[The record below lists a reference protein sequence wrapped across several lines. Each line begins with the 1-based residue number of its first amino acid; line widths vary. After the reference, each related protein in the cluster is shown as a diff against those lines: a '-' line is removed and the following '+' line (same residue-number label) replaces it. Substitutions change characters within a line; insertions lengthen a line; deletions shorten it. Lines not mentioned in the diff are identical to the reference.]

1 MSTNALTALQN
12 DCLYGI
18 TPDAIDASWLFA
30 SADAA
35 FGAGLKVLQLRSKHI
50 AGHDREQL
58 ATALMALTRQHKATL
73 IINDDASLAAAVG
86 AHGVHLGGTD
96 GDIAAARR
104 LLGDAAIIGASCYN
118 SLDKARVAVS
128 QGASYV
134 AFGALFLS
142 STKPQAPRADLALFQ
157 QAASLGV
164 PMVGIGGITL
174 ANAGSVVAAGASAVA
189 VVSELFPA
197 EGEHTASS
205 YSAQVAHN
213 TAFFLKLLNKSHT
226 ENHQP

>member
-1 MSTNALTALQN
+1 MFEPHR
-12 DCLYGI
+12 LYGI
-18 TPDAIDASWLFA
+18 TPDGLSADWLLA

-35 FGAGLKVLQLRSKHI
+35 FGVGLKVLQLRSKHI
-50 AGHDREQL
+50 AGAARVVLAQQL
-58 ATALMALTRQHKATL
+58 LTLTQQHSAQL
-73 IINDDASLAAAVG
+73 IVNDDAALAAHIG

-104 LLGDAAIIGASCYN
+104 LLGAAAIIGASCYN
-118 SLDKARVAVS
+118 GLDKARAAVS

-134 AFGALFLS
+134 AFGALFPS
-142 STKPQAPRADLALFQ
+142 STKPHAPRADLALFQ

-197 EGEHTASS
+197 VGEHTASS
-205 YSAQVAHN
+205 FSAQVAHN
-213 TAFFLKLLNKSHT
+213 TAFFLKLLNKNHT